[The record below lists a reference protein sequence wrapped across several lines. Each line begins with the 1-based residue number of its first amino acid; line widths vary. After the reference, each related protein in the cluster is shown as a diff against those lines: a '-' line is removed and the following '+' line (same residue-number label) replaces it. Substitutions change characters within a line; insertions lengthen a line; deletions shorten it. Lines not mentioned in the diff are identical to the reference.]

1 MENAGALGKMQVVV
15 GGQIA
20 LVPLAIL
27 PMSFVAVV
35 GLMVAEIKAAP
46 VKILLLDHRDAP
58 S

>member
-1 MENAGALGKMQVVV
+1 MEDAGALGKMQVMI
-15 GGQIA
+15 GGQTT

-35 GLMVAEIKAAP
+35 GLTIAEIKATP
-46 VKILLLDHRDAP
+46 VKIFLLDHRDAP